1 MLHYGT
7 CTILLAD
14 RARVP
19 CVVWATQQADKKR
32 YAPSTMEST
41 LANGIRAD
49 EAGRPRIIMLTE
61 SNYRVW
67 SMVTE
72 QNLRER
78 KAWGHITRTAL
89 LPAPIRVMTAA
100 VIAVP
105 AAPGSDAVVGVPAVT
120 RAMVEHDIKV
130 HEDYDASAA
139 RANTVILQTLQP
151 KDIMAVMMMPSAAEK
166 WEKIAT
172 DYAAVS
178 ASMATVAR
186 TRFQDF
192 KMKDGESVI
201 QTLHRFDQLVNEC
214 TIQAVNLSEEEKTAA
229 LLTHPSQ
236 KWTTFMDSYATT
248 DPLPPVSTIFRSMKS
263 QEERWS
269 ARNDR
274 EYEEANYA
282 GGGSTGGA
290 SGSDWQRRSKLPTRQ
305 PVNGL
310 EQRICYCCGKPGHL
324 AKDCP
329 LKTKICDI
337 CKRRGHLASVCRSK
351 PAPEKPEQEEEEE
364 EKVAEPEVK
373 PKPIQPTKPR
383 LSFAKGTKRD
393 QAREVEGMVV
403 TEFLPDASLNEP
415 EDEIEWLADSGASL
429 HVCNDLNLMWSVSQL
444 EESKR
449 LKGLSGEVEVN
460 FEGTVKLECLDDWG
474 GPVVLHLYN
483 TLFVPEAVTNLFSL
497 QKVRKAKYII
507 VQAEW
512 MAEYNGSCIKNRKG
526 ETVGHISEDANGR
539 GTLVCKTLLP
549 PLADLEKMLGLA
561 VAVKDDAGRY
571 PEMEVAEKPVEMPK
585 MIPTPGFEIAEEVG
599 QNWGLV
605 LLPAGEKVVVQ
616 SPSEGVGAGAR
627 VPTIVLALPA
637 AQLGMQI
644 DWESEVSSDN
654 ESILGLVTSYET
666 LGE

>member
-1 MLHYGT
+1 MLLYPDVFHIEMDSSVT
-7 CTILLAD
+7 
-14 RARVP
+14 
-19 CVVWATQQADKKR
+19 
-32 YAPSTMEST
+32 
-41 LANGIRAD
+41 NGIRAD
-49 EAGRPRIIMLTE
+49 EAGRPRIIILTE

-67 SMVTE
+67 SMMTK
-72 QNLRER
+72 QMLRE
-78 KAWGHITRTAL
+78 KKLWGHITRTAIF
-89 LPAPIRVMTAA
+89 PAPIRVMTAA

-105 AAPGSDAVVGVPAVT
+105 AAPGSDAVAGVPAIT
-120 RAMVEHDIKV
+120 QAMVEHDIKV
-130 HEDYDASAA
+130 NEDYDASAA

-214 TIQAVNLSEEEKTAA
+214 TIQAIYLTQDEKTAA

-236 KWTTFMDSYATT
+236 KWMTFMDSYATT
-248 DPLPPVSTIFRSMKS
+248 EPLPPVSTIFRAMKS

-290 SGSDWQRRSKLPTRQ
+290 SGSDWQRRSKLPIRQ
-305 PVNGL
+305 PIHGL

-329 LKTKICDI
+329 VKTKICDI

-351 PAPEKPEQEEEEE
+351 PSPELREEEEE
-364 EKVAEPEVK
+364 VEEKPVEPEVK
-373 PKPIQPTKPR
+373 PKSILSSTKPR

-403 TEFLPDASLNEP
+403 AELMPDAPFNGP
-415 EDEIEWLADSGASL
+415 EDKIEWLADSGAGL
-429 HVCNDLNLMWSVSQL
+429 HVCNNLNLMWSVKHL
-444 EESKR
+444 KEPKR
-449 LKGLSGEVEVN
+449 IIGLSGEVEVN

-474 GPVVLHLYN
+474 GAVVLHLYN

-512 MAEYNGSCIKNRKG
+512 VADHNVSCIKNKNG
-526 ETVGHISEDANGR
+526 ETVGYISEDVDGR
-539 GTLVCKTLLP
+539 GTVACRTLLP
-549 PLADLEKMLGLA
+549 PPADLDMLLRLA
-561 VAVKDDAGRY
+561 MAVEDDA
-571 PEMEVAEKPVEMPK
+571 EVPAMVESGPLA
-585 MIPTPGFEIAEEVG
+585 I
-599 QNWGLV
+599 
-605 LLPAGEKVVVQ
+605 VV
-616 SPSEGVGAGAR
+616 
-627 VPTIVLALPA
+627 ALPA
-637 AQLGMQI
+637 AQVGAQI
-644 DWESEVSSDN
+644 DWGVEASSYDESIPGLVMDN
-654 ESILGLVTSYET
+654 ETPRSILESPTWSMHGHVDD
-666 LGE
+666 